1 MALTLLAANNAQT
14 VLAAGINATATTL
27 TVNTG
32 TGNLFP
38 SPVSGTSFFKLTL
51 VDSATGSLS
60 EIVHVTSRS
69 GDTMTIERAQEGTTA
84 RIWSANDIAANML
97 TAGSLQLYAQKDQS
111 LLIENNLSE
120 IADAGPDAVA
130 QTLENLHLE
139 ETVNQAK
146 NALRVSPKP
155 LAVDLN
161 TLGAIDSAGV
171 YAQTLDANAT
181 TANHYPIN
189 QAGTLVVTPSAYG
202 CQQEYTSF
210 STGRKFTRGL
220 AQVWNGIDG
229 PWKNWVEF
237 YGTTNKPTAADIGA
251 LAGNGVA
258 GAAAKLGVASNSD
271 MQASPGSVE
280 LLTTVAAVMSVLP
293 TRAMSSTDYIRIPDK
308 PGGLII
314 QWGTTPVIPKASW
327 VDVTFPIPFPSKFL
341 SLMAIFKEANS
352 GCIEYRPYSG
362 ASLLTG
368 CQIGEGGA
376 AHYSGSNRAIYIA
389 IGQ

>member
-130 QTLENLHLE
+130 QT
-139 ETVNQAK
+139 
-146 NALRVSPKP
+146 
-155 LAVDLN
+155 
-161 TLGAIDSAGV
+161 
-171 YAQTLDANAT
+171 
-181 TANHYPIN
+181 
-189 QAGTLVVTPSAYG
+189 
-202 CQQEYTSF
+202 
-210 STGRKFTRGL
+210 
-220 AQVWNGIDG
+220 
-229 PWKNWVEF
+229 
-237 YGTTNKPTAADIGA
+237 
-251 LAGNGVA
+251 
-258 GAAAKLGVASNSD
+258 
-271 MQASPGSVE
+271 
-280 LLTTVAAVMSVLP
+280 
-293 TRAMSSTDYIRIPDK
+293 
-308 PGGLII
+308 
-314 QWGTTPVIPKASW
+314 
-327 VDVTFPIPFPSKFL
+327 
-341 SLMAIFKEANS
+341 
-352 GCIEYRPYSG
+352 
-362 ASLLTG
+362 
-368 CQIGEGGA
+368 
-376 AHYSGSNRAIYIA
+376 
-389 IGQ
+389 

>member
-130 QTLENLHLE
+130 QTLENLG
-139 ETVNQAK
+139 
-146 NALRVSPKP
+146 
-155 LAVDLN
+155 
-161 TLGAIDSAGV
+161 LG
-171 YAQTLDANAT
+171 
-181 TANHYPIN
+181 
-189 QAGTLVVTPSAYG
+189 
-202 CQQEYTSF
+202 
-210 STGRKFTRGL
+210 
-220 AQVWNGIDG
+220 
-229 PWKNWVEF
+229 
-237 YGTTNKPTAADIGA
+237 TAAIRDVGA
-251 LAGNGVA
+251 GEN
-258 GAAAKLGVASNSD
+258 
-271 MQASPGSVE
+271 Q
-280 LLTTVAAVMSVLP
+280 
-293 TRAMSSTDYIRIPDK
+293 IPDMSEWASGDGWRRT
-308 PGGLII
+308 PDGYIE
-314 QWGTTPVIPKASW
+314 QWGTLLQDSN
-327 VDVTFPIPFPSKFL
+327 VTQTLLFPIPFLNKVENICLTETTQSTSTSNVSAWGFNKYTLTLSSVTVINSKT
-341 SLMAIFKEANS
+341 N
-352 GCIEYRPYSG
+352 
-362 ASLLTG
+362 TG
-368 CQIGEGGA
+368 EWL
-376 AHYSGSNRAIYIA
+376 YWRAI
-389 IGQ
+389 GK

>member
-130 QTLENLHLE
+130 QTLENLGLAE
-139 ETVNQAK
+139 AGNTSGKLALIGNAKTDNDKCAVIVKTGSNANGKYRIWSDGSIDMWGNSIANVNGD
-146 NALRVSPKP
+146 ALVNYPITLPGPAQNITTTP
-155 LAVDLN
+155 LLLSTGTAQPTTSVMVVTDL
-161 TLGAIDSAGV
+161 
-171 YAQTLDANAT
+171 T
-181 TANHYPIN
+181 TATK
-189 QAGTLVVTPSAYG
+189 ATFVVKRS
-202 CQQEYTSF
+202 
-210 STGRKFTRGL
+210 
-220 AQVWNGIDG
+220 N
-229 PWKNWVEF
+229 
-237 YGTTNKPTAADIGA
+237 GTTSADGFYW
-251 LAGNGVA
+251 
-258 GAAAKLGVASNSD
+258 
-271 MQASPGSVE
+271 SVNY
-280 LLTTVAAVMSVLP
+280 AV
-293 TRAMSSTDYIRIPDK
+293 
-308 PGGLII
+308 
-314 QWGTTPVIPKASW
+314 
-327 VDVTFPIPFPSKFL
+327 F
-341 SLMAIFKEANS
+341 
-352 GCIEYRPYSG
+352 
-362 ASLLTG
+362 
-368 CQIGEGGA
+368 
-376 AHYSGSNRAIYIA
+376 
-389 IGQ
+389 